1 MNDFLRNFVMNTI
14 KKMINTNVD
23 EWQVRQYALG
33 WYEKTVLMQEDLLE
47 IETLYAEKEAKRLA
61 ELEAQK
67 ESEQVEE
74 VPEENVI
81 IDEATAETV
90 EVPNEGVIE

>member
-14 KKMINTNVD
+14 RKMINGNVD

-33 WYEKTVLMQEDLLE
+33 WFEKSVLTQNDLIE
-47 IETLYAEKEAKRLA
+47 IETLYAEKEAQRLA

-67 ESEQVEE
+67 KQVEE
-74 VPEENVI
+74 FPTEETIVT
-81 IDEATAETV
+81 EERPV
-90 EVPNEGVIE
+90 EGV